1 MKEISPL
8 LTFSV
13 WTTYILM
20 NILLAFLTD
29 LAQWPPRT
37 RNFCFACI
45 TTTIGTIFTEFPLYV
60 ILFKVW
66 MWFAIAIMDVW
77 FSILIGT

>member
-1 MKEISPL
+1 MSSL
-8 LTFSV
+8 LKFSV
-13 WTTYILM
+13 WTTYILI
-20 NILLAFLTD
+20 NSLLAFLTD
-29 LAQWPPRT
+29 LAQWPPKT
-37 RNFCFACI
+37 RNFWSACI

-77 FSILIGT
+77 FSIPIGT